1 MGLFFLRRIWRRRRH
16 SKMLVDLK
24 VKEFSDRLA
33 AGVPTP
39 GGGSASAL
47 AGCLAASLGA
57 MVCDL
62 TLGKPKYEAVRP
74 EMERAREALSGMRR
88 DLLALVDRDSD
99 AYDEVARAMKLPK
112 ETPEEK
118 RARQEALGR
127 ANQFATEIP
136 VKTAETCLAVL
147 EQVKIVAEKGNSNA
161 VSDAGVAA
169 HLAHTGLSGAALN
182 VRINLPGIPDRERA
196 SQIEERLARMEA
208 GAERLLLETREMVA
222 RRMKG

>member
-1 MGLFFLRRIWRRRRH
+1 
-16 SKMLVDLK
+16 MLMDLK
-24 VKEFSDRLA
+24 VKEFADRLA

-47 AGCLAASLGA
+47 AGCLAAALGS

-74 EMERAREALSGMRR
+74 EMERAREALSGMRK
-88 DLLALVDRDSD
+88 DLQALVDRDAD
-99 AYDEVARAMKLPK
+99 AYDEVARAMKLPR

-118 RARQEALGR
+118 AARQQAMGK

-136 VKTAETCLAVL
+136 LKTAETCLAVL
-147 EQVKIVAEKGNSNA
+147 EQVKIVAEKGNPNA

-182 VRINLPGIPDRERA
+182 VRINLPGIPDRDRA

-208 GAERLLLETREMVA
+208 GAERLLSETREIAA

>member
-1 MGLFFLRRIWRRRRH
+1 
-16 SKMLVDLK
+16 MLVDLK
-24 VKEFSDRLA
+24 VKEFADRLA
-33 AGVPTP
+33 AGLPTP

-57 MVCDL
+57 MVCEL
-62 TLGKPKYEAVRP
+62 TLGKSKYEAVRSD
-74 EMERAREALSGMRR
+74 MERARDALAGMRK

-99 AYDEVARAMKLPK
+99 AYDEVARALKLPK
-112 ETPEEK
+112 ESPEEK
-118 RARQEALGR
+118 SARQAALGK

-147 EQVKIVAEKGNSNA
+147 QQLKITAEKGNANA

-169 HLAHTGLSGAALN
+169 HLAHTGLAGAALN
-182 VRINLPGIPDRERA
+182 VRINLPGIPERA
-196 SQIEERLARMEA
+196 QALQIEQRVARMEA
-208 GAERLLLETREMVA
+208 EGKELLADTREIVA

>member
-1 MGLFFLRRIWRRRRH
+1 MVWFPWWRKRRI

-24 VKEFSDRLA
+24 LKEFADRLA

-57 MVCDL
+57 MVCEL
-62 TLGKPKYEAVRP
+62 TLGKSKYEAVRP
-74 EMERAREALSGMRR
+74 DMERARDALAGMRK
-88 DLLALVDRDSD
+88 DLLALVDRDAD
-99 AYDEVARAMKLPK
+99 AYDEVSRAMKLPR

-118 RARQEALGR
+118 TARQEAIGR
-127 ANQFATEIP
+127 ATQFATEIP

-147 EQVKIVAEKGNSNA
+147 EQVRIVAEKGNPNA

-169 HLAHTGLSGAALN
+169 HLARTGLEGAALN
-182 VRINLPGIPDRERA
+182 VRINLPGIPEKDRA
-196 SQIEERLARMEA
+196 ALIEGRLARLEKE
-208 GAERLLLETREMVA
+208 GERLLAETRGIVA

>member
-1 MGLFFLRRIWRRRRH
+1 MVWFPWWRKRRI

-24 VKEFSDRLA
+24 LKEFADRLA

-47 AGCLAASLGA
+47 AGCLAASLGS
-57 MVCDL
+57 MVCEL
-62 TLGKPKYEAVRP
+62 TLGKSKYEAVRP
-74 EMERAREALSGMRR
+74 DMERARDALAGMRK
-88 DLLALVDRDSD
+88 DLLALVDRDAD
-99 AYDEVARAMKLPK
+99 AYDEVSRAMKLPR

-118 RARQEALGR
+118 TARQEAIGR
-127 ANQFATEIP
+127 ATQFATEIP

-147 EQVKIVAEKGNSNA
+147 EQVRIVAEKGNPNA

-169 HLAHTGLSGAALN
+169 HLARTGLEGAALN
-182 VRINLPGIPDRERA
+182 VRINLPGIPEKDRVA
-196 SQIEERLARMEA
+196 LIEGRLARLEKE
-208 GAERLLLETREMVA
+208 GERLLAETRGIVA

>member
-1 MGLFFLRRIWRRRRH
+1 
-16 SKMLVDLK
+16 MLMDLK
-24 VKEFSDRLA
+24 VKEFADRLA

-47 AGCLAASLGA
+47 AGCLAASLGS

-62 TLGKPKYEAVRP
+62 TIGKPKYEAVRP
-74 EMERAREALSGMRR
+74 DMERAREALSGMRR
-88 DLLALVDRDSD
+88 DLLALVDRDAE
-99 AYDEVARAMKLPK
+99 AYDEVARAMKLPR

-118 RARQEALGR
+118 TARQEALGK

-147 EQVKIVAEKGNSNA
+147 EQVRIVAEKGNPNA

-182 VRINLPGIPDRERA
+182 VRINLPGIPDRDQA
-196 SQIEERLARMEA
+196 SRIEERLSRMEI
-208 GAERLLLETREMVA
+208 GAERLLSETRDIVA

>member
-1 MGLFFLRRIWRRRRH
+1 
-16 SKMLVDLK
+16 MLVELK
-24 VKEFSDRLA
+24 VKEFADRLA

-57 MVCDL
+57 MVCEL
-62 TLGKPKYEAVRP
+62 TLGRAKYEAVRP
-74 EMERAREALSGMRR
+74 EMERTLAALGGMRK
-88 DLLALVDRDSD
+88 DLLALVDRDAE
-99 AYDEVARAMKLPK
+99 AYDEVSRAMKLPK

-127 ANQFATEIP
+127 ATQFATEIP

-147 EQVKIVAEKGNSNA
+147 QQVKEVAGKGNPNA
-161 VSDAGVAA
+161 LSDAGVAA
-169 HLAHTGLSGAALN
+169 HLAATGVSGAVLN
-182 VRINLPGIPDRERA
+182 VRINLPGIPDRDQA
-196 SQIEERLARMEA
+196 SRIEERLGRLEA
-208 GAERLLLETREMVA
+208 GAERLLRETREIVA

>member
-1 MGLFFLRRIWRRRRH
+1 
-16 SKMLVDLK
+16 MLMDLK
-24 VKEFSDRLA
+24 VKEFADRLA

-47 AGCLAASLGA
+47 AGCLAAALGS

-62 TLGKPKYEAVRP
+62 TLGRPKYEAVRP
-74 EMERAREALSGMRR
+74 EMEKAREALSGMRK
-88 DLLALVDRDSD
+88 DLQALVDRDAE
-99 AYDEVARAMKLPK
+99 AYDEVARAMKLPR

-118 RARQEALGR
+118 AARQEALGK

-147 EQVKIVAEKGNSNA
+147 EQVRIVAEKGNPNA

-169 HLAHTGLSGAALN
+169 HLAHTGLAGAALN
-182 VRINLPGIPDRERA
+182 VRINLPGIPDRGQAAR
-196 SQIEERLARMEA
+196 IEERLSRMEV
-208 GAERLLLETREMVA
+208 GAERLLSETRDVVA
-222 RRMKG
+222 RRLKG

>member
-1 MGLFFLRRIWRRRRH
+1 
-16 SKMLVDLK
+16 MLMDLV
-24 VKEFSDRLA
+24 VKEFADRLA

-47 AGCLAASLGA
+47 AGCLAAALGS

-62 TLGKPKYEAVRP
+62 TLGRPKYEAVRP
-74 EMERAREALSGMRR
+74 DMEKAREALSGMRR
-88 DLLALVDRDSD
+88 DLLALVDRDAE
-99 AYDEVARAMKLPK
+99 AYDEVARAMKLPR

-118 RARQEALGR
+118 AARQEAVGK

-147 EQVKIVAEKGNSNA
+147 EQVRIVAEKGNPNA

-169 HLAHTGLSGAALN
+169 HLAHTGLAGAALN
-182 VRINLPGIPDRERA
+182 VRINLPGISDRDQA
-196 SQIEERLARMEA
+196 SRIEERLSRMEM
-208 GAERLLLETREMVA
+208 GAERLLSETRDIVA

>member
-1 MGLFFLRRIWRRRRH
+1 
-16 SKMLVDLK
+16 MLMDLK
-24 VKEFSDRLA
+24 VKEFADRLA

-47 AGCLAASLGA
+47 AGCLAAALGS

-62 TLGKPKYEAVRP
+62 TLGRPKYEAVRP
-74 EMERAREALSGMRR
+74 DMEKAREALSGMRR
-88 DLLALVDRDSD
+88 DLLALVDRDAE
-99 AYDEVARAMKLPK
+99 AYDEVARAMKLPR

-118 RARQEALGR
+118 AARQQAVAK

-147 EQVKIVAEKGNSNA
+147 EQVRIVAEKGNPNA

-169 HLAHTGLSGAALN
+169 HLAHTGLAGAALN
-182 VRINLPGIPDRERA
+182 VRINLPGIPDRDQAAR
-196 SQIEERLARMEA
+196 IEERLSRMET
-208 GAERLLLETREMVA
+208 GAERLLSETRDVVA
-222 RRMKG
+222 RRLKG

>member
-1 MGLFFLRRIWRRRRH
+1 
-16 SKMLVDLK
+16 MLMDLK
-24 VKEFSDRLA
+24 VKEFADRLA

-47 AGCLAASLGA
+47 AGCLAASLGS

-62 TLGKPKYEAVRP
+62 TIGKPKYEAARP
-74 EMERAREALSGMRR
+74 DMERAREALSGMRR
-88 DLLALVDRDSD
+88 DLVALVDRDAQ
-99 AYDEVARAMKLPK
+99 AYDEVSRAMKLPR

-118 RARQEALGR
+118 TARQEAMGK
-127 ANQFATEIP
+127 ATQFATEIP

-147 EQVKIVAEKGNSNA
+147 EQVRIVAEKGNPNA

-169 HLAHTGLSGAALN
+169 HLAYTGLSGAALN
-182 VRINLPGIPDRERA
+182 VRINLPGIPDRDRA

-208 GAERLLLETREMVA
+208 GAERLLSETREIVT

>member
-1 MGLFFLRRIWRRRRH
+1 
-16 SKMLVDLK
+16 MLVDLK
-24 VKEFSDRLA
+24 LKEFAERLA

-47 AGCLAASLGA
+47 AGCLAAALGG
-57 MVCDL
+57 MVCEL
-62 TLGKPKYEAVRP
+62 TLGKSKYESVQAD
-74 EMERAREALSGMRR
+74 MERARDALTGMRK

-99 AYDEVARAMKLPK
+99 AYDEVARALKLPK
-112 ETPEEK
+112 ESPGEK
-118 RARQEALGR
+118 SARQAALGK

-147 EQVKIVAEKGNSNA
+147 EQVKIVAEKGNANA

-169 HLAHTGLSGAALN
+169 HLAHTGLAGAALN
-182 VRINLPGIPDRERA
+182 VRINLPGVPDRARA
-196 SQIEERLARMEA
+196 LQIEQRLARMESEGKTHLA
-208 GAERLLLETREMVA
+208 DTREIVA

>member
-1 MGLFFLRRIWRRRRH
+1 
-16 SKMLVDLK
+16 MLMDLK
-24 VKEFSDRLA
+24 VKEFADRLA

-47 AGCLAASLGA
+47 AGCLAAALGS

-62 TLGKPKYEAVRP
+62 TLGRPKYEAARP
-74 EMERAREALSGMRR
+74 DMEKAREALSGMRR
-88 DLLALVDRDSD
+88 DLLALVDRDAE
-99 AYDEVARAMKLPK
+99 AYDEVARAMKLPR

-118 RARQEALGR
+118 AARQQAVAK

-147 EQVKIVAEKGNSNA
+147 EQVRIVAEKGNPNA

-169 HLAHTGLSGAALN
+169 HLAHTGLAGAALN

-196 SQIEERLARMEA
+196 SQIEERLARLEA
-208 GAERLLLETREMVA
+208 GAERLLLETREVVA

>member
-1 MGLFFLRRIWRRRRH
+1 
-16 SKMLVDLK
+16 MLVDLK
-24 VKEFSDRLA
+24 MKEFADRLA

-57 MVCDL
+57 MVCEL
-62 TLGKPKYEAVRP
+62 TLGKSKYEAVRSD
-74 EMERAREALSGMRR
+74 MERARDALSGMRK
-88 DLLALVDRDSD
+88 DLMALVDRDSD

-112 ETPEEK
+112 ETPEEA
-118 RARQEALGR
+118 RTRQEALGK
-127 ANQFATEIP
+127 ATQFATEIP

-147 EQVKIVAEKGNSNA
+147 EQVRIVAEKGNANA

-169 HLAHTGLSGAALN
+169 HLAHTGLVGAALN
-182 VRINLPGIPDRERA
+182 VRINLPGIRERERA
-196 SQIEERLARMEA
+196 VEIEARMGRMEA
-208 GAERLLLETREMVA
+208 GAERLLRETREIVA